1 MAAFGPLVETSHS
14 ALLVGCR
21 RGCGVY
27 LQNYVSSAIQLFFT
41 YLAISPPV
49 VSSFSKAGQCLL
61 CPASPPGEEE
71 DKDGA
76 ASMGSRKRAGFSLG
90 PVVMTWGSWRVH
102 PTEWSIQMAVIR
114 ALFVGCVA
122 TYLGNTPNTA
132 AELDKAEL
140 RCWALSDSRMS
151 LPFRSGLLDKMVI
164 TKPTTSCEIILE
176 PGRQRCVQSTP
187 PAIDRTQIPIFTI
200 LTSLRSLWSSGQT
213 VILADSPRGW
223 WPCKAKFLTLSLLVP
238 RPAILHDIRAWLSEG
253 HILDST
259 WGS

>member
-61 CPASPPGEEE
+61 CRASPPGEEE

-90 PVVMTWGSWRVH
+90 PVVMT
-102 PTEWSIQMAVIR
+102 
-114 ALFVGCVA
+114 
-122 TYLGNTPNTA
+122 
-132 AELDKAEL
+132 
-140 RCWALSDSRMS
+140 
-151 LPFRSGLLDKMVI
+151 
-164 TKPTTSCEIILE
+164 
-176 PGRQRCVQSTP
+176 
-187 PAIDRTQIPIFTI
+187 
-200 LTSLRSLWSSGQT
+200 
-213 VILADSPRGW
+213 
-223 WPCKAKFLTLSLLVP
+223 
-238 RPAILHDIRAWLSEG
+238 
-253 HILDST
+253 
-259 WGS
+259 